1 MSFRQA
7 SYDEPFIGQ
16 LRSGTTYKLPGEFDD
31 KVLDS
36 LPSGM
41 RRKELDLPDV
51 AEYDVVRHYTRLSQM
66 NFSVDIGMYPLGSCT
81 MKFNPKFADRVSTF
95 EDFSEIHP
103 LQQEST
109 VQGTLRVMYELQEY
123 LKELSDMDAITLQP
137 LAGAHGE
144 YTGILIIRKFHED
157 HGELEQRTEIIV
169 PDSAHGTNP
178 ASAAMGGFDVVEIP
192 SGPSG
197 TVDIEALKAALSPR
211 TAAFMIT
218 NPNTLGIFEDQIT
231 EIAELVHKAGA
242 LLYYDGANFNAIM
255 GVTSPGLMGF
265 DIVHFNLHK
274 TFATPHGGGGP
285 GSGPVAVKGTL
296 RDFLP
301 VPTVEKDGD
310 KYFLD
315 YSHSKTIGKVS
326 SYFGSFNMMLRA
338 WAYIRYHGSNGLREN
353 TVNAVL
359 NANYLAKLL
368 AGKFK
373 IPYKPL
379 KKHELVLSTENT
391 GKRALD
397 LAKFL
402 IDHGI
407 HAPTVYFPLIVH
419 EAMMI
424 EPTES
429 VSKADLDQYAEILLK
444 SIQAEDAELK
454 SLPRNL
460 PVGRIDEVKAARE
473 LKVKWDLH

>member
-1 MSFRQA
+1 MSYRQA

-16 LRSGTTYKLPGEFDD
+16 LRSGTTYKLPGEFDE
-31 KVLDS
+31 KILDG

-51 AEYDVVRHYTRLSQM
+51 AEYDAVRHFTRLSQM

-95 EDFSEIHP
+95 EEFSEIHP
-103 LQQEST
+103 LQQEDT

-157 HGELEQRTEIIV
+157 HGELAQRTEIIV

-192 SGPSG
+192 SGPRG
-197 TVDIEALKAALSPR
+197 TVDIEALKAALSPK

-231 EIAELVHKAGA
+231 EIAEIVHNAGA

-285 GSGPVAVKGTL
+285 GSGPVAVRGNLK
-296 RDFLP
+296 DFLP
-301 VPTVEKDGD
+301 VPTVEKEGER
-310 KYFLD
+310 YFLD
-315 YSHSKTIGKVS
+315 YSHSKTIGKIS

-359 NANYLAKLL
+359 NANYLANLL
-368 AGKFK
+368 SGKFK

-444 SIQAEDAELK
+444 SIQTEDSELK
-454 SLPRNL
+454 SLPKNL